1 MGAYL
6 LMPKKK
12 VDLRLS
18 RQSGFDLL
26 GAALTRRVK
35 KGEKDITEA
44 KRQIAKRKKGL
55 KKR

>member
-1 MGAYL
+1 
-6 LMPKKK
+6 MPKKK